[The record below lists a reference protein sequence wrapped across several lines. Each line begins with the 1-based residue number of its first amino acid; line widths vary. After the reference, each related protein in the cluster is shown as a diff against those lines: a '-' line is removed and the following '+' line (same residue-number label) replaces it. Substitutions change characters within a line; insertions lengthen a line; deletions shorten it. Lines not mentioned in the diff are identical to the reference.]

1 MLIVKRYFLNETE
14 RYRLEESVLDGN
26 SRLSPN
32 QVYKMDDKELM
43 SVYEAAE
50 SKVVG

>member
-1 MLIVKRYFLNETE
+1 MLIVRRYFLDEAE

-32 QVYKMDDKELM
+32 QVYKMDDKELI
-43 SVYEAAE
+43 SVYEASE